1 MLILVRNSLH
11 ETLWVGGFK
20 SQAKALFVWQGGKK
34 TRNEGNKSEVGNM
47 ICLPTA
53 DPSSTDIALCIEL
66 ALFGPHCSPGLQ
78 VTLSP
83 NSNSLCN
90 RLALGAF
97 LKRSKDN
104 TLSRILQNVFL
115 CLETM
120 YD

>member
-1 MLILVRNSLH
+1 MLR
-11 ETLWVGGFK
+11 
-20 SQAKALFVWQGGKK
+20 GGKK
-34 TRNEGNKSEVGNM
+34 TRNEVNKSELGNV
-47 ICLPTA
+47 ICLPMA
-53 DPSSTDIALCIEL
+53 DLSSTDTALCIEL

-78 VTLSP
+78 VTLFP

-97 LKRSKDN
+97 LERSKDN

>member
-1 MLILVRNSLH
+1 ML
-11 ETLWVGGFK
+11 
-20 SQAKALFVWQGGKK
+20 QGGKK
-34 TRNEGNKSEVGNM
+34 TRNKENKSEVGNM
-47 ICLPTA
+47 ICLPVA
-53 DPSSTDIALCIEL
+53 DLSSTDITLCIEL
-66 ALFGPHCSPGLQ
+66 ALFGPHCLPGLQ

-97 LKRSKDN
+97 LERSKDN